1 MAPKAAVHD
10 RHVLVVD
17 DESSLRKVL
26 ADLLRLRGY
35 DPVAVGS
42 GEEALAVMETQAFA
56 IAIIDL
62 GLQYGGG
69 VMDGIELL
77 RRVRE
82 SYPATECVVLTGAP
96 SQKNAIDA
104 VSAGAFG
111 YLLKPF
117 NLTELVGTLERAVAH
132 RRESVELSAAQDQAR
147 EVREVNQRLVNRL
160 RSECLTSLQGLV
172 KLGQDIG
179 RCPNLQDAQAHGRRV
194 QAESQALLD
203 LVAGLAAATAP
214 DDAKT

>member
-1 MAPKAAVHD
+1 MAPMAAVRD
-10 RHVLVVD
+10 RRVLVVD

-26 ADLLRLRGY
+26 GDLLRLRGY

-42 GEEALAVMETQAFA
+42 AEEALALLQAQAFA
-56 IAIIDL
+56 VAIIDL

-82 SYPATECVVLTGAP
+82 SYPSTECVVLTGAP

-117 NLTELVGTLERAVAH
+117 NLTELVGTLERAIAH
-132 RRESVELSAAQDQAR
+132 RRESAELSAAQTRAR
-147 EVREVNQRLVNRL
+147 EVGETNLHLVNCL
-160 RSECLTSLQGLV
+160 RSECLTSLQNLLR
-172 KLGQDIG
+172 LGQDIDG
-179 RCPNLQDAQAHGRRV
+179 CSSLQEAQAYGRQV
-194 QAESQALLD
+194 QVESQSVLD
-203 LVAGLAAATAP
+203 VIAGLAADATP
-214 DDAKT
+214 NDAKG